1 MTRANH
7 TDLNRLTSFEM
18 QQMCNMCTLVSLSA
32 PFNPDKVI
40 GSQEAEIIE
49 VQLYNSS
56 SGWFLLC
63 CSTIETSNKQM
74 QASFLVRSDDNN
86 QLQSSCKV
94 AGCD

>member
-1 MTRANH
+1 
-7 TDLNRLTSFEM
+7 
-18 QQMCNMCTLVSLSA
+18 MCTFVSLSA
-32 PFNPDKVI
+32 PFIPDKLI

-74 QASFLVRSDDNN
+74 LVSFSVHSDNNN
-86 QLQSSCKV
+86 QLQSLCKV